1 MAWLLPGSLLHAD
14 YAKELLHEL
23 GRRFGRVAVISLRE
37 RVFLAD
43 DVSETTEVLLCDNY
57 NAREHRDVELITA
70 TGVDACA
77 VLLKGWH
84 DKKWTGVPLNGRAV
98 RALSAPEELVVFD
111 KICRNN
117 VVATLGSV
125 ARINIGIVTGAN
137 HFFIVEQDFAREHS
151 IPNEALK
158 PIFAKSRMTPGIQLT
173 SDDIEAAKKC
183 GISCLLID
191 GARTDHFPAVLS
203 YFAAV
208 PAAARTGNVTFRK
221 RIDWRTP
228 DDNRIPDAFFPY
240 MHHLGP
246 RLIMNISRVNA
257 TNTIHRVYFK
267 QPVSVSCQKLVAL
280 ALLSTFSQL
289 SAEIEGRSYGGGVLK
304 HEPTEASN
312 IRLLL
317 PQRMPTKAIAALFD
331 KVDSLLRQGLPLK
344 ATLAVD
350 SAIIASMP
358 TALPRDEWR
367 SMEEALLRL
376 RRRRHLT
383 KV

>member
-1 MAWLLPGSLLHAD
+1 
-14 YAKELLHEL
+14 
-23 GRRFGRVAVISLRE
+23 
-37 RVFLAD
+37 
-43 DVSETTEVLLCDNY
+43 
-57 NAREHRDVELITA
+57 
-70 TGVDACA
+70 
-77 VLLKGWH
+77 
-84 DKKWTGVPLNGRAV
+84 
-98 RALSAPEELVVFD
+98 
-111 KICRNN
+111 
-117 VVATLGSV
+117 
-125 ARINIGIVTGAN
+125 
-137 HFFIVEQDFAREHS
+137 
-151 IPNEALK
+151 
-158 PIFAKSRMTPGIQLT
+158 
-173 SDDIEAAKKC
+173 
-183 GISCLLID
+183 
-191 GARTDHFPAVLS
+191 
-203 YFAAV
+203 
-208 PAAARTGNVTFRK
+208 
-221 RIDWRTP
+221 
-228 DDNRIPDAFFPY
+228 
-240 MHHLGP
+240 
-246 RLIMNISRVNA
+246 MNISRVNA